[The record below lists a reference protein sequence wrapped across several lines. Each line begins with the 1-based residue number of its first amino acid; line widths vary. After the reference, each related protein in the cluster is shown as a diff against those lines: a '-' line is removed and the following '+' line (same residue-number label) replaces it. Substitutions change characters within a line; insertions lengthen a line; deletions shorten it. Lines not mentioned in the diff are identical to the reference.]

1 MSDKILWGVGLMAG
15 ALMLFLLELF
25 IPSGGIIGFTAFAIA
40 IAGVVAFWMEGSAWG
55 LASTIGLI
63 VLVPLA
69 FNFALRVMPNT
80 PFGRRLILGDED
92 DEDAIAQRAQ
102 ADSERREREQALI
115 GAMGVALTDLRPI
128 GSARIEGE
136 RLEVLAEGGV
146 IDAGTRVRVT
156 RVDGTQIKVRA
167 V

>member
-1 MSDKILWGVGLMAG
+1 
-15 ALMLFLLELF
+15 
-25 IPSGGIIGFTAFAIA
+25 
-40 IAGVVAFWMEGSAWG
+40 
-55 LASTIGLI
+55 
-63 VLVPLA
+63 VPLA

-102 ADSERREREQALI
+102 AESERREREQALI